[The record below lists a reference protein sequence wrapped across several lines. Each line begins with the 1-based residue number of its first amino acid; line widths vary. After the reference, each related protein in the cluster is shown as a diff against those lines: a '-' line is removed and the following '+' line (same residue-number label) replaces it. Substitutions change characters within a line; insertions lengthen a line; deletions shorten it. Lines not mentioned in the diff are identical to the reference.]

1 MPHLVIRQAQTII
14 AAHVKLR
21 VKARKEKAR
30 EESQNTQSRKL
41 RDLQTRFRH
50 LVYGY
55 SAFLNV
61 GTLV

>member
-30 EESQNTQSRKL
+30 EESQNTQNRKPS
-41 RDLQTRFRH
+41 
-50 LVYGY
+50 YEY
-55 SAFLNV
+55 
-61 GTLV
+61 